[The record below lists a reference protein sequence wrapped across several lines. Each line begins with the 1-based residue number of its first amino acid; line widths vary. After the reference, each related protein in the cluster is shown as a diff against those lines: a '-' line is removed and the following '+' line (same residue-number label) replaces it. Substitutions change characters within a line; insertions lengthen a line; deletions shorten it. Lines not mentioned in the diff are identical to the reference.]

1 MDDEFYKLLNNFK
14 QVSDEGS
21 VYVKPCTYALMT
33 WWKVELGNKD
43 TIDIRN
49 ESNNATLQF
58 ESSIAGSSKKQL
70 SLTEDERI
78 TIQNIIE
85 VSEESKLISYFGYLL
100 KIIPTNLFK
109 IIDARLKEYNRLSPY
124 GYVAIWNKESD
135 GTGENYLRFRAST
148 YLDGIKVGKVEA
160 VSNMVA
166 TAQTNFYLTLFEL
179 ANTVVIKNWLID

>member
-1 MDDEFYKLLNNFK
+1 M
-14 QVSDEGS
+14 
-21 VYVKPCTYALMT
+21 P
-33 WWKVELGNKD
+33 
-43 TIDIRN
+43 
-49 ESNNATLQF
+49 
-58 ESSIAGSSKKQL
+58 
-70 SLTEDERI
+70 
-78 TIQNIIE
+78 
-85 VSEESKLISYFGYLL
+85 
-100 KIIPTNLFK
+100 
-109 IIDARLKEYNRLSPY
+109 PY